1 MGGIYQTSQCC
12 EFLFTLKWSTV
23 LQTFV
28 FKWFTINH
36 FQITLIT
43 IVIIYIL
50 PKKSSQ
56 SILDL
61 KTGRVFQTFQRMFFY
76 VNINLVE
83 KSSHFYFKNHT
94 PLMIQLKTNEIILTS
109 LKLTTFDSIRVYFSL
124 SVPFFVKHK
133 T

>member
-1 MGGIYQTSQCC
+1 M
-12 EFLFTLKWSTV
+12 TLK
-23 LQTFV
+23 
-28 FKWFTINH
+28 
-36 FQITLIT
+36 T

-50 PKKSSQ
+50 PKKCSQ

-61 KTGRVFQTFQRMFFY
+61 KTGRVFQTFQRCVY

-83 KSSHFYFKNHT
+83 KSSHFDLKNHT
-94 PLMIQLKTNEIILTS
+94 PLMILLKTNEIRLTS

-124 SVPFFVKHK
+124 ERTFFRE